1 MGNSVSVAVPEKM
14 TAAVINE
21 ASGPI
26 ELSEVAVPKPRSG
39 QVLVKV
45 DASPINPSDVAHT
58 HGKYAHTAKFPNML
72 GFEGSGVVVRS
83 GGGVMANFMLGKR
96 VSFYAVHSGAWAEY
110 VAVDAMSTVSLPEN
124 ISLEEG
130 SMGFV
135 NPMTIMMF
143 LDVVLKL
150 RARTVILTAG
160 ASALSRMF
168 ARVLNEQNIPVVL
181 IVRRKEQEDLLRA
194 ENPKYF
200 ILNQSSENFTE
211 DLKNIA
217 KVQGAKLCFDA
228 VGGELAVQIVNA
240 LPAKSTIYIY
250 GSLSGKKVELDVGPL
265 LFNAQSVRGFHAKHY
280 MSSLGKLD
288 MVRLFLRYRKYRA
301 LGFFKTQVSR
311 KYGLDEI
318 KEALSYYKKNMTEG
332 KVLIMPTKKA
342 GTETQTSL

>member
-1 MGNSVSVAVPEKM
+1 MGNSVSVTVPEKM
-14 TAAVINE
+14 MAATINE

-26 ELSEVAVPKPRSG
+26 ELSEVAVPRPRSG

-45 DASPINPSDVAHT
+45 DSSPINPSDVAHT
-58 HGKYAHTAKFPNML
+58 HGKYAHTATFPAML

-83 GGGVMANFMLGKR
+83 GGGVMANYMLGKR

-110 VAVDAMSTVSLPEN
+110 AVVDAMSTVSLPEST
-124 ISLEEG
+124 SLEEG

-143 LDVVLKL
+143 LDIALKL

-168 ARVLNEQNIPVVL
+168 ARVLNERGIPVVL
-181 IVRRKEQEDLLRA
+181 IVRRKEQEDLLRN

-200 ILNQSSENFTE
+200 ILNQTSETFTE
-211 DLKNIA
+211 DLKQIA
-217 KVQGAKLCFDA
+217 KIQGAKLCFDA
-228 VGGELAVQIVNA
+228 VGGELAVQVVNA
-240 LPAKSTIYIY
+240 LPAKSTIFIY
-250 GSLSGKKVELDVGPL
+250 GSLSGKKVELEVGPL
-265 LFNAQSVRGFHAKHY
+265 LFNAQSIRGFHAKHY
-280 MSSLGKLD
+280 LSTLGKLD

-311 KYGLDEI
+311 KFGLDEI
-318 KEALSYYKKNMTEG
+318 KEALTYYKKNMTEG
-332 KVLIMPTKKA
+332 KVLIVPASRA
-342 GTETQTSL
+342 GAATQAS